1 MGLRGSGNN
10 KPYRERFFQAAN
22 NLYRHMHH
30 LIFVYVIGSA
40 FAIAAVAV
48 TGSPGSETFSLGIV
62 LTAYGIASLAV
73 AIFLYAF
80 IQLLILACC
89 AYGEW
94 LCEQKSQAGA
104 DD

>member
-1 MGLRGSGNN
+1 MGLRGFEGKKS
-10 KPYRERFFQAAN
+10 YRERFFQAAN
-22 NLYRHMHH
+22 NLYRHMHY
-30 LIFVYVIGSA
+30 LIFVYIVGSA

-48 TGSPGSETFSLGIV
+48 TSSSGSEDFSLGIV

-73 AIFLYAF
+73 AVFLYAF

-94 LCEQKSQAGA
+94 LCEQKSQVGA